1 MGLIRPGS
9 GAESAQENR
18 AQRLDVVLGILGF
31 FGLMALVQTVVLE
44 LGGKPAAASA
54 LLLLGLLVAFWL
66 VLRARRRL
74 FKG

>member
-31 FGLMALVQTVVLE
+31 FGLMAFVQTVLLE
-44 LGGKPAAASA
+44 VTGRSAVGSA
-54 LLLLGLLVAFWL
+54 LLLLVLVLAFGL